1 MSRKVNLERI
11 KRSLHRQG
19 AGAPTIQ
26 ALVPE
31 IRSNDEHPIRQL
43 DPTIDY
49 VIGSIVVEWT
59 FGVPYSKVP
68 AFHKFLK
75 DKEKFIANAVQSAP
89 GVQYLGTYWVVSMGP
104 SHYRTLWVYDSMDA
118 MAGLNTLLQTSK
130 NLFDAVK
137 RLRGHW
143 ADDPSRQ
150 ELMYQPAATLSD
162 LSSDAAQNAFVAMS
176 LPKAKGNP

>member
-1 MSRKVNLERI
+1 MSRKVDLERI

-19 AGAPTIQ
+19 AAAPSIQ

-31 IRSNDEHPIRQL
+31 IRSNDEHPIRPL
-43 DPTIDY
+43 DATIDY
-49 VIGSIVVEWT
+49 VIGAIVVEWT

-68 AFHKFLK
+68 TFHKFLK

-104 SHYRTLWVYDSMDA
+104 SHYRTLWAYDSKDA
-118 MAGLNTLLQTSK
+118 IAGLNTLLQSSK

-137 RLRGHW
+137 RLRGFW

-150 ELMYQPAATLSD
+150 ELMYQPAAALSD
-162 LSSDAAQNAFVAMS
+162 LTADAAQNAFVAMS
-176 LPKAKGNP
+176 LAKPK

>member
-1 MSRKVNLERI
+1 MSRKANLERI

-19 AGAPTIQ
+19 DATPSIQ

-43 DPTIDY
+43 DSSIDY

-59 FGVPYSKVP
+59 FGVPYSKAP

-75 DKEKFIANAVQSAP
+75 DKEKFIASAVQSAP
-89 GVQYLGTYWVVSMGP
+89 GARYLGTYWVVSMGP
-104 SHYRTLWVYDSMDA
+104 SHYRTLWVYDSKDA
-118 MAGLNTLLQTSK
+118 IAGLNALLQTSK
-130 NLFDAVK
+130 NLFGAVR
-137 RLRGHW
+137 RLRSHW

-150 ELMYQPAATLSD
+150 ELMYQPAAALSD
-162 LSSDAAQNAFVAMS
+162 LSADAAQNAFVAMS
-176 LPKAKGNP
+176 LGAPKP

>member
-1 MSRKVNLERI
+1 MARKVNLERI

-19 AGAPTIQ
+19 ATAPTIQ

-31 IRSNDEHPIRQL
+31 IRSNDEHPIRPL
-43 DPTIDY
+43 DAAIDY
-49 VIGSIVVEWT
+49 VIGAIVIEWT

-104 SHYRTLWVYDSMDA
+104 SHYRTLWAYDSKDA
-118 MAGLNTLLQTSK
+118 IAGLNTLLQSSK

-137 RLRGHW
+137 RLRSHW

-150 ELMYQPAATLSD
+150 ELMYQPAAALSD
-162 LSSDAAQNAFVAMS
+162 LSGDAAQNPFVSMC
-176 LPKAKGNP
+176 LPKPRNP